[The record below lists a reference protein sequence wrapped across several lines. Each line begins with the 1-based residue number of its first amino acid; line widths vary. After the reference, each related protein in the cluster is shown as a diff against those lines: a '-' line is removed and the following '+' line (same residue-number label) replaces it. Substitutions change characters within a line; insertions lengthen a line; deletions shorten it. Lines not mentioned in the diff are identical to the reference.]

1 MRGPVPGNAT
11 EPTCSATAT
20 TAWEHVAMDLPAS
33 LLAAL
38 ADDRRLAA
46 QYGVEFVVVSRPT
59 GAHGPSSVVPV
70 EHGNFSDPL
79 DAIRVGRQLAGHD
92 VTVVANGHGLYWA
105 SNAPDEVDSM
115 LLEMVRRDE
124 RLGPQEAEREHERD
138 RWRDEIKRLHLRLL
152 TAEGH
157 QRVDTDLRKAIA
169 ALDALGPSLD
179 TQA

>member
-1 MRGPVPGNAT
+1 
-11 EPTCSATAT
+11 
-20 TAWEHVAMDLPAS
+20 MDLPAS